1 MPSWKQSIL
10 TFLVCSLT
18 CGILSQIVSDTSKR
32 KLFQFIF
39 GTLLV
44 VTVLS
49 GLARIDLSD
58 FQLISA
64 GNRNPADAYI
74 AEGKEAAS
82 EMQRK
87 RITTDCEAYILDK
100 AKELGAEVT
109 AKVSLDELLVP
120 VFVEITCQS
129 NKDLQPELQKILTM
143 DLGIPK
149 ENQQW
154 IWNQANNSS

>member
-1 MPSWKQSIL
+1 MSSWKQSIL

-18 CGILSQIVSDTSKR
+18 CGILSQIVSDTGKT
-32 KLFQFIF
+32 KLIQFIS
-39 GTLLV
+39 GTFLA

-49 GLARIDLSD
+49 GFARIDPAD
-58 FQLISA
+58 FHLISA

-74 AEGKEAAS
+74 AMGKQAAA
-82 EMQRK
+82 EEQK
-87 RITTDCEAYILDK
+87 IRITADCEAYILDK

-120 VFVEITCQS
+120 VFVEITCES
-129 NKDLQPELQKILTM
+129 DRNLQPDLQKILTM

-154 IWNQANNSS
+154 IWNQENNSS